1 MDGADHVLCAWL
13 WLVSK
18 EGRPTATAPW
28 PRDCPPSFPLLIK
41 LRMKID
47 EGGEDGWHVATNREW
62 LRAHERS
69 LISGAQVF
77 REI

>member
-1 MDGADHVLCAWL
+1 MDGADHVLRAWL

-28 PRDCPPSFPLLIK
+28 PRDCLPSLLIT

-47 EGGEDGWHVATNREW
+47 EGGEDGSHVATNREW
-62 LRAHERS
+62 LLSHERS